1 MLIPY
6 TADSLASDDVRVS
19 PFTLIFERAGLAFAA
34 SAINAVILTAVLS
47 AGNSGMYASTRMLW
61 NLAKDGKAP
70 RFLAKVNKRGVP
82 VNALI
87 ATALVGTLAFGASFF
102 GDGAVYTWL
111 LNASGMSGFIAWL
124 GLQSAT
130 IVLEEHLLPKVMI

>member
-6 TADSLASDDVRVS
+6 TANSLASDDVRVS

-87 ATALVGTLAFGASFF
+87 ATALVGTLAFGASFLETVRYIR
-102 GDGAVYTWL
+102 GYLTL
-111 LNASGMSGFIAWL
+111 LVCLVLLL
-124 GLQSAT
+124 G
-130 IVLEEHLLPKVMI
+130 